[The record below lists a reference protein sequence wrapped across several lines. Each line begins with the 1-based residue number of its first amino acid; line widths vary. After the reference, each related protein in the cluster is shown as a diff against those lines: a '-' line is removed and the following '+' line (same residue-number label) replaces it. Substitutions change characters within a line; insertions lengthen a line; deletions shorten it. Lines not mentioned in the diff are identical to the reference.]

1 MKRRYASPLKRCI
14 TCEVTMIQLYKM
26 AWRDL
31 GRNRRRTFF
40 SMLALGVGLGL
51 LILMAAFVAGEM
63 RGALQTSIKLQTGH
77 LQVRAA
83 SYNEDKTSLDFKDL
97 IENPEA
103 LATQIAAH
111 PEVAVATPRLYATA
125 IVAVGDTST
134 GVRLIGIDPA
144 SAANAP
150 FHDGMVAGDYLTAD
164 DRSGLLM
171 GRTLADKLRLAPGS
185 TVNLLVNT
193 SNGDVDQQSFV
204 VRGIFS
210 TSTPSYDESS
220 IFVAMGKAQ
229 AIARAENHASAIF
242 VLLHNQDQTNAMAA
256 ALQAPEYQVKT
267 YIQMNSLLQ
276 EFEQFANGYMILLYL
291 IVLGITATVIVN
303 TLIMSV
309 FERTRE
315 IGILSAIGMRGG
327 RIMAMFVAE
336 SSLLAVGGIAVG
348 LVLGIAAAAYMQTYG
363 FAIGNFGSTNGLM
376 LGERI
381 YAYLTVNDV
390 VQLTVLAFV
399 ITLLA
404 ALYPAMLAAN
414 MEPVEAL
421 HGGKTA

>member
-1 MKRRYASPLKRCI
+1 
-14 TCEVTMIQLYKM
+14 MIQLYKM

-40 SMLALGVGLGL
+40 SMLALAFGVAL
-51 LILMAAFVAGEM
+51 LLFMASFIAGEM
-63 RGALQTSIKLQTGH
+63 RGALQSAIKLQSGH

-83 SYNEDKTSLDFKDL
+83 SYNEDKTSLDFADL
-97 IENPEA
+97 IENPDA
-103 LATQIAAH
+103 LTAQIVAH

-164 DRSGLLM
+164 DRTGMLM
-171 GRTLADKLRLAPGS
+171 GRTLADKLGLAPGS

-193 SNGDVDQQSFV
+193 SNGDVDQQPFV
-204 VRGIFS
+204 IRGIYS
-210 TSTPSYDESS
+210 TATPGYDEST
-220 IFVAMGKAQ
+220 IFLPMAKAQ
-229 AIARAENHASAIF
+229 AIARAENHASVIF
-242 VLLHNQDQTNAMAA
+242 ILLKNQDQTSAMAA
-256 ALQAPEYQVKT
+256 ALQGSAYQIKT
-267 YIQMNSLLQ
+267 YLELNALLSD
-276 EFEQFANGYMILLYL
+276 FETFANVYMYLFYL

-309 FERTRE
+309 FERMRE
-315 IGILSAIGMRGG
+315 IGILAAMGMRSG
-327 RIMAMFVAE
+327 RIMAMFFAE
-336 SSLLAVGGIAVG
+336 SSLLAVGGIAMGVALG
-348 LVLGIAAAAYMQTYG
+348 SVLSLYIQHYG
-363 FAIGNFGSTNGLM
+363 FFIGDFGITGM
-376 LGERI
+376 LIGERI
-381 YAYLTVNDV
+381 YTYLTLNDAV
-390 VQLTVLAFV
+390 TLTIIAFS

-421 HGGKTA
+421 HGGK